1 MIITN
6 RVTAMATQ
14 QQPVPVEDK
23 KMKQICQYEFNVK
36 TEQSSKYI

>member
-14 QQPVPVEDK
+14 QQPVPVKDK
-23 KMKQICQYEFNVK
+23 KMKQICQYELNVK
-36 TEQSSKYI
+36 TEQSSTYN